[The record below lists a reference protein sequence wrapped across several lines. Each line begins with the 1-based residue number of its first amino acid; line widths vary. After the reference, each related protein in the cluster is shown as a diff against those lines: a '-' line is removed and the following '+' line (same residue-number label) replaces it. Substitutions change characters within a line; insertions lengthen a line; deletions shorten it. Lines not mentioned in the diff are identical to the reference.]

1 MTLPIA
7 VVCLTG
13 GWGRG
18 FFGRRC
24 INEALCHFFGLYGR
38 LLSRGGLLQGGRDS
52 SDFSGARV
60 GFLAVTVGRSPLLV
74 GPLNHDYEVTDRPQI
89 EDVPLVLWHLDED
102 HRQGFFGPG
111 GDHSGHIEWRQSL
124 NLQAGF
130 DVARP
135 TSTGTVLSTALKI
148 FCSERAPTTYCST
161 ASSLFRESY
170 VDITDTEGR
179 FSFQDFISQIS
190 DCNKFNEFSFN
201 H

>member
-24 INEALCHFFGLYGR
+24 ISEALCHFFGLYGR
-38 LLSRGGLLQGGRDS
+38 LLGRGGLLQGGRDS

-161 ASSLFRESY
+161 RLFSLSRIVRRY
-170 VDITDTEGR
+170 YR
-179 FSFQDFISQIS
+179 YRRSFFISRFYFT
-190 DCNKFNEFSFN
+190 NFRL
-201 H
+201 